1 MPDQIS
7 IETVKFELNSL
18 KEFTNMGVLLHELF
32 GSTQDKAVAS
42 ALRLVID
49 EIDKTTD
56 RIVNA

>member
-32 GSTQDKAVAS
+32 GSDQDKAIAS
-42 ALRLVID
+42 ALRLVIT
-49 EIDKTTD
+49 EIDATVS